1 MRRDRAGLALVA
13 ATLALC
19 GCGSGPSKLLH
30 SRSSS
35 ARKSGGAPAAA
46 VKVIRGWA
54 DALRSGHVSAA
65 AAYFRIPSVIYLGS
79 GPPVQIRSRTAAQLA
94 NAALPCGAQL
104 VSTQRFG
111 RYVNALFRL
120 TDRPG
125 RGGAG
130 GCGSGAGET
139 ARTNFLI
146 EQGQIVEWLRAPDQP
161 GDNGRPKTGPGQA
174 APPGTTPAP
183 PTAPEPTTPTSPGTT
198 PGGGTPLA

>member
-1 MRRDRAGLALVA
+1 
-13 ATLALC
+13 
-19 GCGSGPSKLLH
+19 
-30 SRSSS
+30 
-35 ARKSGGAPAAA
+35 

-65 AAYFRIPSVIYLGS
+65 AAFFRIPSVIYLGS
-79 GPPVQIRSRTAAQLA
+79 GPPVQIRSRGAAQLA

-130 GCGSGAGET
+130 GCGSGVGET

-146 EQGQIVEWLRAPDQP
+146 EEGQIVEWLRAPDQP
-161 GDNGRPKTGPGQA
+161 GDNGSPRSAPRPE
-174 APPGTTPAP
+174 PAP
-183 PTAPEPTTPTSPGTT
+183 PTLPTTPSSPETI
-198 PGGGTPLA
+198 PGGGTRLA